1 MDKVTTQNER
11 RFTVPACRITEDESE
26 VLAEM
31 EMPGVQRE
39 GLDIKVDGN
48 ALTIEGRRSD
58 EEPRGKWLLRERSR
72 RDYRKI
78 FTVDESIDRDG
89 ISAELVDGIL
99 KLRLKVKEAAK
110 PKRIA
115 IG

>member
-1 MDKVTTQNER
+1 MDKVNAQNER
-11 RFTVPACRITEDESE
+11 RFTVPSCHITEDESE

-39 GLDIKVDGN
+39 GLEIKVDGS
-48 ALTIEGRRSD
+48 ALTIEGKRSD
-58 EEPRGKWLLRERSR
+58 EEPKGKWLLRERSR

-78 FTVDESIDRDG
+78 FTIDESIDRDG

-99 KLRLKVKEAAK
+99 RLRLKVKEAAK
-110 PKRIA
+110 PKRIT

>member
-1 MDKVTTQNER
+1 MDKVTTQSER
-11 RFTVPACRITEDESE
+11 RFAVPSCHITEDEGE

-31 EMPGVQRE
+31 EMPGVQKD
-39 GLDIKVDGN
+39 GLEIKVDGS
-48 ALTIEGRRSD
+48 ALTIEGRRSE

-72 RDYRKI
+72 HDYRKV
-78 FTVDESIDRDG
+78 FTIDESIDRDG

-99 KLRLKVKEAAK
+99 RLRLKVKEAAK